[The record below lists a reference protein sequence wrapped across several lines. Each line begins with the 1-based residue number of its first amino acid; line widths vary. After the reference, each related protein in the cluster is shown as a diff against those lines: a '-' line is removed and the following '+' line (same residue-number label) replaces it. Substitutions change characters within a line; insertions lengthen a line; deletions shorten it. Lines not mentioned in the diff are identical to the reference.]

1 LQEHAKEI
9 TKMRQE
15 FDLNA
20 KELQQK
26 SDRKV
31 KVHPNVISILCAEG
45 SYIGFDLSFWFKNK
59 FLIFMIK

>member
-1 LQEHAKEI
+1 
-9 TKMRQE
+9 MRQE

-31 KVHPNVISILCAEG
+31 EVHPNVISILCAEG
-45 SYIGFDLSFWFKNK
+45 SYI
-59 FLIFMIK
+59 